1 MPEGPLVLA
10 RPTTVLWLEELSE
23 DAVLAAMKAGR
34 GYVTEGP
41 GGPHLAISAG
51 SAGMGGTV
59 PAGPLR
65 AEAEVRGAAGDTL
78 VWIDASGPLRAEP
91 VAGDDW
97 RGGFEGAPERFLRA
111 EIVADASLPR
121 LLQATAGR
129 PLPAGL
135 TEAEIAAHPFRRAL
149 SNPIFMG

>member
-1 MPEGPLVLA
+1 MLA
-10 RPTTVLWLEELSE
+10 RPTTVLWLDELSE

-41 GGPHLAISAG
+41 DGPHLAITAG
-51 SAGMGGTV
+51 AAAMGGSL

-91 VAGDDW
+91 IAGDDW
-97 RGGFEGAPERFLRA
+97 RGGFEGTPGGFLRA
-111 EIVADASLPR
+111 EIVAAASRRR
-121 LLQATAGR
+121 LLDAFLEAAAGR

-135 TEAEIAAHPFRRAL
+135 TDAEIAAHPFRRAV
-149 SNPIFMG
+149 SNPIYIA